1 MTVLGR
7 KKFLEQG
14 YFEAIVK
21 FFFSLFL
28 CLFCLFFFFA
38 VFFFQDLYQ
47 HGQERGHKKGER
59 GQDVAG
65 RRTSD
70 AELFQH
76 FWPGL

>member
-7 KKFLEQG
+7 KKFLVC
-14 YFEAIVK
+14 FFACFACFFFCLL
-21 FFFSLFL
+21 FFFSRFISTLT
-28 CLFCLFFFFA
+28 
-38 VFFFQDLYQ
+38 
-47 HGQERGHKKGER
+47 GER
-59 GQDVAG
+59 AQEGGDVAG